1 MTILAIWGFILGTV
15 FGRLFRVWILVP
27 AIVAIGM
34 IVVVTSSYY
43 GHGLLHALF
52 QIAVLDTC
60 MQIGYLSGLFSS
72 LIPSL
77 WQRPRNSRNSTGS
90 AASISGDPAALT

>member
-15 FGRLFRVWILVP
+15 LGRLFRVWILVP
-27 AIVAIGM
+27 AIAAIGM

-43 GHGLLHALF
+43 GHGLLHALL

-72 LIPSL
+72 LIPGL
-77 WQRPRNSRNSTGS
+77 WQRPRNSPGS
-90 AASISGDPAALT
+90 AASIAATRRR